1 MRYTYNTGDVR
12 KGDLKM
18 IESIIKRNGSK
29 QAFNISKIEIAITK
43 AILATNPEKKKET
56 AKLQSKMLANNV
68 LIKLEEME
76 KNMISIEEV
85 QDAVENA
92 LMNSGLNEVAK
103 NYIRYRYQREMLRS
117 DKLSSKAV
125 EKMIFTY
132 TGGDDMAVKEN
143 SNMDYSLQGLNNFM
157 VTELSKNF
165 WLNHIF
171 TSEQKKAHES
181 GDIHIHDLGLLS
193 TYCCGWDLEQILM
206 KGFCGV
212 KNKIQSKPGKHFR
225 SVLGQI
231 VNFIYTLQGEAAGA
245 QALSSF
251 DTYLAP
257 FIKYDNL
264 TYKDVK
270 QAMQEF
276 IFNMNVPTRV
286 GFQTPFFNITL
297 DLEVSSLFKD
307 KHIIIGGEVKE
318 ETYGEFQTEMD
329 MINKAFCEVMCA
341 GDAAGRTFTF
351 PIPTY
356 NITKDFDWDRPVVD
370 EVMKMTSKYGI
381 PYFSNFINSDM
392 NPEDARSMCCRLRL
406 DNRVLRKRGGG
417 LFGANPM
424 TGSIGVTT
432 INLPRLGYLYKDKKS
447 LKEQLRLLM
456 DMCRDVLETKRK
468 FLEKNTDNGLYPFS
482 KFYLGDIKE
491 RFGEY
496 WKNHFNTIGLIGMNE
511 CILNFTEGKESITT
525 RYGQEFAKDI
535 LDYMNEVMTEYQEN
549 GDLYNL
555 EATPAEGTAPRLAK
569 LDKKAYPDIITSG
582 DKEACYT
589 NSSQLPVGAT
599 EDLFE
604 ALELQ
609 DELQCK
615 YTGGTVLHA
624 YLGERIHDESV
635 TKNLIKNV
643 FETYKLPYL
652 SLTPTF
658 SVCPEHGY
666 LDGEQFTCPTCGEDC
681 EVWTRVVGFY
691 RPIQN
696 FNKSKREEYM
706 ERKEFVIK

>member
-1 MRYTYNTGDVR
+1 MTLQTLSR
-12 KGDLKM
+12 KDCDYM
-18 IESIIKRNGSK
+18 IKSIIKRNGKK
-29 QAFNISKIEIAITK
+29 QDFDAKKIEVAIQK
-43 AILATNPEKKKET
+43 ALIATNKEIKKEESEHKSQIIT
-56 AKLQSKMLANNV
+56 NNV
-68 LIKLEEME
+68 LLILEDL
-76 KNMISIEEV
+76 NRDTVCIEDV

-92 LMNSGLNEVAK
+92 LMNSGLNNVAK
-103 NYIRYRYQREMLRS
+103 NYIRYRYQREILRN
-117 DKLSSKAV
+117 DNLSSKAV
-125 EKMIFTY
+125 EKMVLTY

-143 SNMDYSLQGLNNFM
+143 SNMGFSLQGLNNFL
-157 VTELSKNF
+157 VSEFSKNF

-171 TSEQKKAHES
+171 TPEQKKAHEN

-193 TYCCGWDLEQILM
+193 VYCCGWDLEQLLI
-206 KGFCGV
+206 KGFTGV
-212 KNKIQSKPGKHFR
+212 KNKIQSKPPKHFR
-225 SVLGQI
+225 SALGQI

-257 FIKYDNL
+257 FIRYDNL

-276 IFNMNVPTRV
+276 IFNMAVPTRV

-307 KHIIIGGEVKE
+307 KHIIIGGEYKE
-318 ETYGEFQTEMD
+318 ETYGEFQEEMD
-329 MINKAFCEVMCA
+329 LLNKAFCEVMTE
-341 GDAAGRTFTF
+341 GDASGRVFTF

-356 NITKDFDWDRPVVD
+356 NIGKDFNWDRPIVD
-370 EVMKMTSKYGI
+370 DVMKMTSKYGI
-381 PYFSNFINSDM
+381 PYFANFVNSDM
-392 NPEDARSMCCRLRL
+392 NPEDARSMCCRLRI

-432 INLPRLGYLYKDKKS
+432 INLPRLGYLYKDKTE
-447 LKEQLRLLM
+447 LKKQLRILM
-456 DMCRDVLETKRK
+456 DLCRDILSTKRK
-468 FLEKNTDNGLYPFS
+468 FLEKNTEGGLYPYS
-482 KFYLGDIKE
+482 KFYLADIKE

-496 WKNHFNTIGLIGMNE
+496 WKNHFNTIGIVGMNE
-511 CILNFTEGKESITT
+511 CIRNFTNDSENITT

-535 LDYMNEVMTEYQEN
+535 LDYMNEVLTEYQEN

-569 LDKKAYPDIITSG
+569 IDKKTYKDIITAG
-582 DKEACYT
+582 EKEACYT
-589 NSSQLPVGAT
+589 NSTQLPVNAT
-599 EDLFE
+599 DDLFE
-604 ALELQ
+604 AIELQ

-624 YLGERIHDESV
+624 FLGERIHDPKV
-635 TKNLIKNV
+635 TKTLLQNIFAN
-643 FETYKLPYL
+643 YKLPYL
-652 SLTPTF
+652 SFTPTF
-658 SVCPEHGY
+658 SICKEHGY
-666 LDGEQFTCPTCGEDC
+666 LDGEQFTCPHCGGDC

-691 RPIQN
+691 RPVQN
-696 FNKSKREEYM
+696 FNNSKREEFHQ
-706 ERKEFVIK
+706 RKEYIVE

>member
-1 MRYTYNTGDVR
+1 
-12 KGDLKM
+12 M
-18 IESIIKRNGSK
+18 IKSIIKRNGKK
-29 QAFNISKIEIAITK
+29 QDFNENKIEVAINKALVATNKDITKEESEHKSKI
-43 AILATNPEKKKET
+43 LTNNVLLNLEDLKKET
-56 AKLQSKMLANNV
+56 V
-68 LIKLEEME
+68 C
-76 KNMISIEEV
+76 IEEV

-92 LMNSGLNEVAK
+92 LMNSGLNDVAK
-103 NYIRYRYQREMLRS
+103 NYIRYRYQREILRS
-117 DKLSSKAV
+117 DTLSSKAV
-125 EKMIFTY
+125 EKMVLTY

-143 SNMDYSLQGLNNFM
+143 SNMGFSLQGLNNFL
-157 VTELSKNF
+157 VSEFSKNF

-171 TSEQKKAHES
+171 TPEQKKAHES

-193 TYCCGWDLEQILM
+193 VYCCGWDLEQLLI
-206 KGFCGV
+206 KGFTGV
-212 KNKIQSKPGKHFR
+212 KNKIQSKPPKHFR
-225 SVLGQI
+225 SALGQI

-257 FIKYDNL
+257 FIRYDNL

-276 IFNMNVPTRV
+276 VFNMAVPTRV

-297 DLEVSSLFKD
+297 DLEVSSIFKD
-307 KHIIIGGEVKE
+307 KHIIIGGEYKE
-318 ETYGEFQTEMD
+318 ETYGEFQEEMD
-329 MINKAFCEVMCA
+329 MLNKAFCEVMTE
-341 GDAAGRTFTF
+341 GDASGRVFTF

-356 NITKDFDWDRPVVD
+356 NIGKNFNWDRPIVD
-370 EVMKMTSKYGI
+370 DVMKMTSKYGI
-381 PYFSNFINSDM
+381 PYFANFVNSDM
-392 NPEDARSMCCRLRL
+392 NPEDARSMCCRLRI

-432 INLPRLGYLYKDKKS
+432 INLPRLGYLYKDKTE
-447 LKEQLRLLM
+447 LKKQLRNLM
-456 DMCRDVLETKRK
+456 DMCRDILSTKRK
-468 FLEKNTDNGLYPFS
+468 FLEKNTEGGLYPYS
-482 KFYLGDIKE
+482 KFYLADIKE

-496 WKNHFNTIGLIGMNE
+496 WKNHFNTIGIVGMNE
-511 CILNFTEGKESITT
+511 CIRNFTGDKEDITT

-535 LDYMNEVMTEYQEN
+535 LDYMNEVLTEYQEN

-569 LDKKAYPDIITSG
+569 IDKKTYPDIITSG

-589 NSSQLPVGAT
+589 NSTQLPVNAT
-599 EDLFE
+599 TDLFE
-604 ALELQ
+604 AIELQ

-624 YLGERIHDESV
+624 FLGERIHDPNV
-635 TKNLIKNV
+635 TKTLLQNIFNN
-643 FETYKLPYL
+643 YKLPYL
-652 SLTPTF
+652 SFTPTF
-658 SVCPEHGY
+658 SICKEHGY
-666 LDGEQFTCPTCGEDC
+666 LDGEQFTCPHCGGDC

-691 RPIQN
+691 RPVQN
-696 FNKSKREEYM
+696 FNNSKREEFHQRTEYIV
-706 ERKEFVIK
+706 E